1 MTKFPLGAL
10 LNGEYCLPCNAEK
23 GLDYICPG
31 CKAPVILRRGEIKAP
46 HFAHKPGERRCE
58 FYDHPG
64 EGEIHKMTKYIIADL
79 LRKRKIKKIQ
89 RLCPRKYLCLSHD
102 LSRFDEQVKYEEG
115 DEVIVEYR
123 VSDKCIVD
131 VAVINNGKLKYIFEV
146 YDTHKTTR
154 KTPEPW
160 FEIDAKKFLKDTEN
174 GTKLTEN
181 VEYSLDV
188 DDMTLLQVVEELNE
202 RGVDLG
208 GTFYEKCDRLENE
221 RHISEYVHCIRMV
234 TLCPQCKIN
243 ASDFTATEDRTNGYD
258 ERTEC
263 MKQAIINSKEY
274 EQCYPKLGA
283 IKSIHDHKG
292 FLSVYVNA
300 QRYED
305 APGFIR
311 RKFKDMLLR
320 EWSELD
326 WGPEIEIRD
335 ATGKYLLFYSEWGD
349 EKTNTR
355 VILDRPGVRKWFAAL
370 PPEEQMHARSLG
382 VRLGAGGGGR
392 DQTM

>member
-64 EGEIHKMTKYIIADL
+64 EGEIHKMTKHIIADL
-79 LRKRKIKKIQ
+79 LRKRKIRKIQ
-89 RLCPRKYLCLSHD
+89 RLCPMKDLCLSHD
-102 LSRFDEQVKYEEG
+102 LGRFDEQVKYEKG

-146 YDTHKTTR
+146 YDTHKTAR

-243 ASDFTATEDRTNGYD
+243 ASDFTAMRDDSPKPFISERMSGLRDR
-258 ERTEC
+258 
-263 MKQAIINSKEY
+263 IISSKEY
-274 EQCYPKLGA
+274 EECYPKIGA
-283 IKSIHDHKG
+283 IDSILDHEG
-292 FLSVYVNA
+292 NLSVRVDGYKFEKSPN
-300 QRYED
+300 
-305 APGFIR
+305 FIQ
-311 RKFKDMLLR
+311 RKFINMIKR
-320 EWSELD
+320 EWCEAE
-326 WGPEIEIRD
+326 GEP
-335 ATGKYLLFYSEWGD
+335 LFD
-349 EKTNTR
+349 
-355 VILDRPGVRKWFAAL
+355 I
-370 PPEEQMHARSLG
+370 
-382 VRLGAGGGGR
+382 
-392 DQTM
+392 DQRNSHRTLYTHMY

>member
-1 MTKFPLGAL
+1 MILTLMTKFPLGAL
-10 LNGEYCLPCNAEK
+10 HNGEYCLPCNAEK

-46 HFAHKPGERRCE
+46 HFAHKPSERRCE

-64 EGEIHKMTKYIIADL
+64 EGEIHKMTKHIIADL

-89 RLCPRKYLCLSHD
+89 RLCPKGCTYD
-102 LSRFDEQVKYEEG
+102 VEIDYEEG

-188 DDMTLLQVVEELNE
+188 GDMTLLQIVEELNE

-208 GTFYEKCDRLENE
+208 GTLYEKCNRLENE
-221 RHISEYVHCIRMV
+221 RRKSECVYCIRV
-234 TLCPQCKIN
+234 GKYCPSCKIHM
-243 ASDFTATEDRTNGYD
+243 ADFTATEHRTNGYD

-283 IKSIHDHKG
+283 IKSILDWKG
-292 FLSVYVNA
+292 VLSVYVNA

-305 APGFIR
+305 APEFIR

-326 WGPEIEIRD
+326 WGPEIEIYD

-355 VILDRPGVRKWFAAL
+355 VILDRPGIRKCEVGKFYYDNE
-370 PPEEQMHARSLG
+370 P
-382 VRLGAGGGGR
+382 R
-392 DQTM
+392 DSYHFTSNPYQPCSTSSP